1 VDSHICLVEYTQFLS
16 RIPTSAKLHTLYQS
30 DNNLLLD
37 GEAIIACSKCNW
49 VGLWLQQKEH
59 HQLQVREQLVA
70 TRVLSCIPI
79 IAKLY
84 TPNAK
89 LYTPSA
95 KLHVSFV
102 KLYTPNAT

>member
-1 VDSHICLVEYTQFLS
+1 M
-16 RIPTSAKLHTLYQS
+16 PTSAKLHTLHQS
-30 DNNLLLD
+30 DNNLLLE
-37 GEAIIACSKCNW
+37 GGATIACTKSNS
-49 VGLWLQQKEH
+49 VGLWLQQKKKH

-95 KLHVSFV
+95 KLHISFV